1 MTDMALRTVAIIQAR
16 MTSTRLPGKVL
27 KEICGKPM
35 LARQIERVA
44 RARLVDLV
52 AVATSEDAS
61 DDPIAA
67 LCAEFGVPSYRG
79 SLADVLGRFQ
89 GAAERLGPADHIV
102 RLTGD
107 CPLSD
112 PSIVDA
118 CVAVHIANGA
128 DYTANGVE
136 RTYPDGLDVEV
147 MTSSVLARA
156 AREAKD
162 PFQREHVTPYIYRNP
177 EIFSLERAALSSR
190 PVRIALDRGYA
201 SRFCVRRT
209 HLRRAAA
216 ARSIFWLARHSRPC
230 RGAPIDRRDQ
240 FLRRSRA
247 LNAGGAESQAG
258 M

>member
-1 MTDMALRTVAIIQAR
+1 MAPRTVAIIQAR
-16 MTSTRLPGKVL
+16 MTSTRLAGKVL

-35 LARQIERVA
+35 LARQIERAA

-67 LCAEFGVPSYRG
+67 LCAESGIPSYRG

-89 GAAERLGPADHIV
+89 GASEWLGPADHIV

-107 CPLSD
+107 CPLTD
-112 PSIVDA
+112 PAIVDA
-118 CVAVHIANGA
+118 CVAMHIANGA

-147 MTSSVLARA
+147 MTASALGRA

-162 PFQREHVTPYIYRNP
+162 QFHREHVTPYIYRDP
-177 EIFSLERAALSSR
+177 EIFSLDALRYPRDLSGLRWTVDTAADFAF
-190 PVRIALDRGYA
+190 VARIFAELLPRDPFFGWRDVLALVEA
-201 SRFCVRRT
+201 
-209 HLRRAAA
+209 HPEIAAIN
-216 ARSIFWLARHSRPC
+216 S
-230 RGAPIDRRDQ
+230 
-240 FLRRSRA
+240 
-247 LNAGGAESQAG
+247 
-258 M
+258 

>member
-1 MTDMALRTVAIIQAR
+1 VTGMSPRTVAIMQAR

-27 KEICGKPM
+27 KGICGKLM

-67 LCAEFGVPSYRG
+67 LCAESGIPSYRG

-89 GAAERLGPADHIV
+89 GASEWLGPADHIV

-107 CPLSD
+107 CPLTD
-112 PSIVDA
+112 PAIVDA
-118 CVAVHIANGA
+118 CVAVHIANSA

-147 MTSSVLARA
+147 MTASALARA

-162 PFQREHVTPYIYRNP
+162 PFHREHVTPYIYRNP
-177 EIFSLERAALSSR
+177 EIFSLDALLYPRDLSGLRWTVDTPADFAFVERIFTELLPRDPFFGWRDVLALVEAHPEIAAINS
-190 PVRIALDRGYA
+190 
-201 SRFCVRRT
+201 
-209 HLRRAAA
+209 
-216 ARSIFWLARHSRPC
+216 
-230 RGAPIDRRDQ
+230 
-240 FLRRSRA
+240 
-247 LNAGGAESQAG
+247 
-258 M
+258 

>member
-1 MTDMALRTVAIIQAR
+1 MPPRTVAIIQAR

-67 LCAEFGVPSYRG
+67 LCAELGIPSYRG

-89 GAAERLGPADHIV
+89 GASERLGPADHIV

-107 CPLSD
+107 CPLTD
-112 PSIVDA
+112 PAIVDA
-118 CVAVHIANGA
+118 CVAVHIANSA

-147 MTSSVLARA
+147 MTASALARA

-162 PFQREHVTPYIYRNP
+162 PFQREHVTPHIYRNP
-177 EIFSLERAALSSR
+177 EIFSLDA
-190 PVRIALDRGYA
+190 
-201 SRFCVRRT
+201 
-209 HLRRAAA
+209 
-216 ARSIFWLARHSRPC
+216 
-230 RGAPIDRRDQ
+230 
-240 FLRRSRA
+240 
-247 LNAGGAESQAG
+247 
-258 M
+258 

>member
-1 MTDMALRTVAIIQAR
+1 MAPRTVAIIQAR

-67 LCAEFGVPSYRG
+67 LCAEFGIPSYRG
-79 SLADVLGRFQ
+79 SLADVLDRFQ
-89 GAAERLGPADHIV
+89 GASERLGPADHIV

-107 CPLSD
+107 CPLID
-112 PSIVDA
+112 PAIVDA
-118 CVAVHIANGA
+118 CVAVHFANGA

-156 AREAKD
+156 AREAND
-162 PFQREHVTPYIYRNP
+162 PFQREHVTPYICRNP
-177 EIFSLERAALSSR
+177 EIFSLDALRYPRDLSGLRWTVDTPADFAFVERVFAKLLPRDPFFGWRDVLALVEAHPEIAAINS
-190 PVRIALDRGYA
+190 
-201 SRFCVRRT
+201 
-209 HLRRAAA
+209 
-216 ARSIFWLARHSRPC
+216 
-230 RGAPIDRRDQ
+230 
-240 FLRRSRA
+240 
-247 LNAGGAESQAG
+247 
-258 M
+258 

>member
-1 MTDMALRTVAIIQAR
+1 MAPRTVAIIQAR

-35 LARQIERVA
+35 LARQIERAA
-44 RARLVDLV
+44 RARLVDFV

-67 LCAEFGVPSYRG
+67 LCAVFGIPSYRG

-89 GAAERLGPADHIV
+89 GASERLGPADHIV

-107 CPLSD
+107 CPLTD
-112 PSIVDA
+112 PAIVDA
-118 CVAVHIANGA
+118 CVAAHIANGA
-128 DYTANGVE
+128 DYTANGVD

-147 MTSSVLARA
+147 MTASALARA

-177 EIFSLERAALSSR
+177 EIFSLDALRYPRDLSGLRWTVDTAADFAFVERIFAELLPRDPFFGWRDVLALVEARPEIAAINS
-190 PVRIALDRGYA
+190 
-201 SRFCVRRT
+201 
-209 HLRRAAA
+209 
-216 ARSIFWLARHSRPC
+216 
-230 RGAPIDRRDQ
+230 
-240 FLRRSRA
+240 
-247 LNAGGAESQAG
+247 
-258 M
+258 